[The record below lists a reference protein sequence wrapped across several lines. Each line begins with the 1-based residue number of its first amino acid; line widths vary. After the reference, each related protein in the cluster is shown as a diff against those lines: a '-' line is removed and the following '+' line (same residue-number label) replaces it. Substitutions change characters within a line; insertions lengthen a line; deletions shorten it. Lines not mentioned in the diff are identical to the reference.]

1 MNDSLSTHQRALR
14 SSISRRAFVGFGG
27 LREPIKTVPRMR
39 L

>member
-14 SSISRRAFVGFGG
+14 SNISRTGFLGLRG
-27 LREPIKTVPRMR
+27 LREPIKTVPRMP